1 MPVTEYIAVTKQIC
15 DRLGENTDGVDCSEY
30 YQKTKDL
37 LQDYKGKHASHP
49 NISKME
55 REAIKTLKEDNTRVV
70 LTADKGVAMVVM
82 DKSSYIDKRMALL
95 QDTNVYQPYRDLTG
109 QIHRQVQATL
119 CKLKGKH
126 GKDHQWVQ
134 LQYKQLLPTG
144 NSSPPARFYGLP
156 KIHKANCPM
165 RPIVS
170 ACGTSTYNLAKY
182 LTKILKVYVGHSSSF
197 VEDSKD
203 LTDKLQSIKLQDNE
217 ELVSFDV
224 SALFTSIPVNQALDV
239 INQLI
244 IQHQTD
250 MDFKYKVGKTWYEVA
265 DHLDREDVMALLKVV
280 LNNCVFSFQG
290 KFYKQLHGAAM
301 GSPCSPV
308 VANIYMEYFEKRAL
322 GPELPVSF
330 TINTWLRYV
339 DDVLTIVKKGTRDSL
354 LNYLNSIDPNIKFT
368 IEPPNEQGAI
378 PFLDTFPRTSGN
390 KILTSVYR
398 KPIHTDRYLDFN
410 SNHPKS
416 AKRAVVRALTDR
428 AKNVCSSPELLAEE
442 MDHLGKVLKYNNYPK
457 WMIDQHG
464 RNSSEKR
471 LIDPETG
478 NEVKKSV
485 FISAP
490 YFPGLS
496 ESFKQMFKYTPVQV
510 CFKGQNTI
518 KLMLMHPKDKVD
530 PSLKKDIVYQWSCTK
545 PNCKSSYIEETS
557 RSLCEW
563 VKEHSKE
570 GSYSAIFQHCSTK
583 GHPPFNVDQFKV
595 IDQEKS
601 QIACEAKEA
610 IHIRKLDPELNRNVG
625 KMVIP
630 HVFDSLLGIK
640 PKNPR
645 VASLLSQE
653 VGSQDIGINLTQF
666 HSCVDKRVNHC
677 SNRAQRARN
686 FISN

>member
-1 MPVTEYIAVTKQIC
+1 
-15 DRLGENTDGVDCSEY
+15 
-30 YQKTKDL
+30 
-37 LQDYKGKHASHP
+37 
-49 NISKME
+49 
-55 REAIKTLKEDNTRVV
+55 
-70 LTADKGVAMVVM
+70 
-82 DKSSYIDKRMALL
+82 
-95 QDTNVYQPYRDLTG
+95 
-109 QIHRQVQATL
+109 
-119 CKLKGKH
+119 
-126 GKDHQWVQ
+126 
-134 LQYKQLLPTG
+134 
-144 NSSPPARFYGLP
+144 
-156 KIHKANCPM
+156 M

-197 VEDSKD
+197 VKDSKD

-244 IQHQTD
+244 IQHQTN
-250 MDFKYKVGKTWYEVA
+250 MDFKYKVGKAWYEVA

-378 PFLDTFPRTSGN
+378 PFLDTFPRPSGN
-390 KILTSVYR
+390 KIITSVYR
-398 KPIHTDRYLDFN
+398 KPTHMDRYLDFN

-416 AKRAVVRALTDR
+416 AKRTVVRALTDR

-464 RNSSEKR
+464 RNSSERR

-496 ESFKQMFKYTPVQV
+496 ESFKQLFKYTPVQV

-518 KLMLMHPKDKVD
+518 KSMLMHPKDKVD

-545 PNCKSSYIEETS
+545 PNCKSSYIGETS
-557 RSLCEW
+557 GHS
-563 VKEHSKE
+563 VK
-570 GSYSAIFQHCSTK
+570 G
-583 GHPPFNVDQFKV
+583 
-595 IDQEKS
+595 
-601 QIACEAKEA
+601 
-610 IHIRKLDPELNRNVG
+610 
-625 KMVIP
+625 
-630 HVFDSLLGIK
+630 
-640 PKNPR
+640 
-645 VASLLSQE
+645 
-653 VGSQDIGINLTQF
+653 
-666 HSCVDKRVNHC
+666 
-677 SNRAQRARN
+677 
-686 FISN
+686 

>member
-1 MPVTEYIAVTKQIC
+1 
-15 DRLGENTDGVDCSEY
+15 
-30 YQKTKDL
+30 
-37 LQDYKGKHASHP
+37 
-49 NISKME
+49 
-55 REAIKTLKEDNTRVV
+55 
-70 LTADKGVAMVVM
+70 M
-82 DKSSYIDKRMALL
+82 DS
-95 QDTNVYQPYRDLTG
+95 
-109 QIHRQVQATL
+109 
-119 CKLKGKH
+119 
-126 GKDHQWVQ
+126 
-134 LQYKQLLPTG
+134 
-144 NSSPPARFYGLP
+144 
-156 KIHKANCPM
+156 
-165 RPIVS
+165 
-170 ACGTSTYNLAKY
+170 
-182 LTKILKVYVGHSSSF
+182 
-197 VEDSKD
+197 
-203 LTDKLQSIKLQDNE
+203 
-217 ELVSFDV
+217 
-224 SALFTSIPVNQALDV
+224 
-239 INQLI
+239 
-244 IQHQTD
+244 
-250 MDFKYKVGKTWYEVA
+250 KYKVGKAWYEAA
-265 DHLDREDVMALLKVV
+265 DHLDREDVMTLLKVV

-322 GPELPVSF
+322 GPELPMSF

-339 DDVLTIVKKGTRDSL
+339 DNVLTIVKKGTRDSL

-368 IEPPNEQGAI
+368 IEPPNQQGAI
-378 PFLDTFPRTSGN
+378 PFLDTFPRPSDN
-390 KILTSVYR
+390 KIITSVYR
-398 KPIHTDRYLDFN
+398 KPTHMDRYLDFN

-416 AKRAVVRALTDR
+416 AKCVVVRALTDR

-464 RNSSEKR
+464 RNSSERR

-478 NEVKKSV
+478 NEVKKLV

-496 ESFKQMFKYTPVQV
+496 ESFKQLFKYTPVQV
-510 CFKGQNTI
+510 CFQGQNTI

-545 PNCKSSYIEETS
+545 PNCKSSYIGETS

-570 GSYSAIFQHCSTK
+570 GSKSAIYQHCSTK
-583 GHPPFNVDQFKV
+583 GHPPPNIDQFKV

-653 VGSQDIGINLTQF
+653 VRSQDIGINLTQF
-666 HSCVDKRVNHC
+666 HSYIEKRVNRC